1 MIDAAVSPMHAF
13 VDALAVRDY
22 DAIEST
28 LAPDVIFRALI
39 PPGVR
44 EAASRSDVRGYVQK
58 WFGDCDEFAIIERI
72 VDRIGDR
79 HHASYRIHLREE
91 GVRFIVEQQ
100 LYATVSDRGIE
111 KLDIMCS
118 GFRPR

>member
-1 MIDAAVSPMHAF
+1 VIDAAVSPMHAF

-28 LAPDVIFRALI
+28 LAPEVRFRALI

-44 EAASRSDVRGYVQK
+44 EAASRSEARGYVQT
-58 WFGDCDEFAIIERI
+58 WFGDADEFEIIERTI
-72 VDRIGDR
+72 DTVGEV
-79 HHASYRIHLREE
+79 HHAGYRIHLRED
-91 GVRFIVEQQ
+91 GVRYVVQQ
-100 LYATVSDRGIE
+100 HVFATVSDRGIE
-111 KLDIMCS
+111 TLDLMCS